1 MNILIIGCQ
10 HGDEKLGQKVIDRFT
25 GEGYEGVSFIL
36 ANEKAAECNVRF
48 IDQDLN
54 RSFPGNPNG
63 NYEEQRAAQI
73 LPAIQSADIV
83 IDIHTTTSEVKMVPI
98 IASLTSEIEKV
109 INLTTAMEIVVM
121 GDEAVKR
128 SLIGH
133 ADVGISLEFGLT
145 YSQTEDAMSEV
156 QGIIEGLI
164 AHKKCAQRERKIF
177 YVSGKIPLDR
187 KLPKDARNFE
197 ALDPDGIFPFLLHE
211 KSYKDFQ
218 GFYADKVSV
227 AKI

>member
-1 MNILIIGCQ
+1 M
-10 HGDEKLGQKVIDRFT
+10 D
-25 GEGYEGVSFIL
+25 FIL
-36 ANEKAAECNVRF
+36 ANEEAAKRNVRF

-54 RSFPGNPNG
+54 RSFPGNPKG
-63 NYEEQRAAQI
+63 NYEERRAAEI

-98 IASLTSEIEKV
+98 IASLTSEIKKV
-109 INLTTAMEIVVM
+109 INLTTAKEIVVM

-133 ADVGISLEFGLT
+133 ANVGVSLEFGLS
-145 YSQTEDAMSEV
+145 YSQTADAMNEV
-156 QGIIEGLI
+156 QRVIEYLI
-164 AHKKCAQRERKIF
+164 VNKELTPQERKIF

-187 KLPKDARNFE
+187 ELPKNARNFE
-197 ALDPDGIFPFLLHE
+197 PLELDGIFPFLLHE

-218 GFYADKVSV
+218 GFYADKFITSR
-227 AKI
+227 I

>member
-1 MNILIIGCQ
+1 MKILIIGCQ
-10 HGDEKLGQKVIDRFT
+10 HGDEKLGEKVISHLH
-25 GEGYEGVSFIL
+25 GEGYKDVSFIL
-36 ANEKAAECNVRF
+36 ANERAAERNVRF

-54 RSFPGNPNG
+54 RSFPGNPKG
-63 NYEEQRAAQI
+63 NYEERRAAEI

-98 IASLTSEIEKV
+98 IASLTPEIEKV
-109 INLTTAMEIVVM
+109 INLTTAAEIVVM

-156 QGIIEGLI
+156 RGIIEGLV
-164 AHKKCAQRERKIF
+164 AHKKNVQRARKIF
-177 YVSGKIPLDR
+177 YVSGKIPLER
-187 KLPKDARNFE
+187 ELPENARNFE
-197 ALDPDGIFPFLLHE
+197 ALEPDGIFPFLLHE

-218 GFYADKVSV
+218 GFYANEVSIV
-227 AKI
+227 KI

>member
-1 MNILIIGCQ
+1 MKILIIGCQ
-10 HGDEKLGQKVIDRFT
+10 HGDEKLGEKVISHLH
-25 GEGYEGVSFIL
+25 GEGYKDVSFIL
-36 ANEKAAECNVRF
+36 ANERAAERNVRF

-54 RSFPGNPNG
+54 RSFPGNPKG
-63 NYEEQRAAQI
+63 NYEERRAAEI

-98 IASLTSEIEKV
+98 IASLTPEIEKV
-109 INLTTAMEIVVM
+109 INLTTAEEIVVM

-156 QGIIEGLI
+156 RGIIEGLV
-164 AHKKCAQRERKIF
+164 AHKKMFSERERYFMFQVRYRSKGN
-177 YVSGKIPLDR
+177 YQKMRATL
-187 KLPKDARNFE
+187 KL
-197 ALDPDGIFPFLLHE
+197 
-211 KSYKDFQ
+211 
-218 GFYADKVSV
+218 
-227 AKI
+227 